1 MNTKFQRKVLMIYD
15 IEIDII
21 NLQKSALGLPM
32 NHTQNM
38 SNWLLGRSLM
48 VDAIGLLKDLLC
60 GDCKFSVKNQEI
72 SVSASVIT

>member
-1 MNTKFQRKVLMIYD
+1 MI
-15 IEIDII
+15 
-21 NLQKSALGLPM
+21 LKLTSLTWKKSALGFTM

-72 SVSASVIT
+72 LISASVIT

>member
-1 MNTKFQRKVLMIYD
+1 MIYD

-21 NLQKSALGLPM
+21 NLQKSALGLTM

-60 GDCKFSVKNQEI
+60 GDYKFSIKNQEI
-72 SVSASVIT
+72 LISASVIT